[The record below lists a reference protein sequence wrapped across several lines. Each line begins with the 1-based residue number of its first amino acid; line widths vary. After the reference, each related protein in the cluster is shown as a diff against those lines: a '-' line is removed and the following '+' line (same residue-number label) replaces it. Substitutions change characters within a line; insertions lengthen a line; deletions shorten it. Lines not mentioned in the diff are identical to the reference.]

1 MRRGVAAT
9 GFTSTDVFTSHE
21 GRGEM
26 NGRIFQLNCSDG
38 GVPKLAVREA
48 RVTPT
53 GLECDRP
60 AHPKFHGGP
69 ERALCLFSLEKIMEL
84 QAEGHPIFPGSVGE
98 NVTVAGLRWAT
109 LAPGTRLALGEEVLI
124 EITKYTTPCNTIA
137 ASFAERD
144 FRRIDQKLSP
154 GDSRLYA
161 RILQTGVIKVGQ
173 DVKLLHGVS
182 PTSTS

>member
-1 MRRGVAAT
+1 
-9 GFTSTDVFTSHE
+9 
-21 GRGEM
+21 M

-48 RVTPT
+48 RVTPN
-53 GLECDRP
+53 GLECDRQ

-98 NVTVAGLRWAT
+98 NVTVAGLRWAA

-137 ASFAERD
+137 DSFTQRD
-144 FRRIDQKLSP
+144 FRRIDQKVSP

-161 RILQTGVIKVGQ
+161 RILQTGVVKVGQ
-173 DVKLLHGVS
+173 DVKLLDGGTLA
-182 PTSTS
+182 PIR

>member
-1 MRRGVAAT
+1 
-9 GFTSTDVFTSHE
+9 
-21 GRGEM
+21 M

-48 RVTPT
+48 FVTPT
-53 GLECDRP
+53 GLACDRQ

-98 NVTVAGLRWAT
+98 NVTIAGLAWEQ
-109 LAPGTRLALGEEVLI
+109 LGPGVRLALGGEVVI
-124 EITKYTTPCNTIA
+124 EISKYTTPCNSIGD
-137 ASFAERD
+137 SFRGRD
-144 FRRIDQKLSP
+144 FRRIDQKHSP

-161 RILQTGVIKVGQ
+161 RILQTGTVKVGQ
-173 DVKLLHGVS
+173 EVRLLNGGPS
-182 PTSTS
+182 